1 MREKLEQLNSFL
13 VLLQNMPELFD
24 DVVKYYEM
32 EEDYEACAIAMQAK
46 SMVDN
51 VKHPLYAK
59 IGGYNE
65 A

>member
-1 MREKLEQLNSFL
+1 MEELEQLNSFL
-13 VLLQNMPELFD
+13 VLLQQMPEMFD
-24 DVVKYYEM
+24 DVVRYYEM

-51 VKHPLYAK
+51 LNHPLNSK
-59 IGGYNE
+59 IGGYYE

>member
-1 MREKLEQLNSFL
+1 MDKLEQLNSFL
-13 VLLQNMPELFD
+13 VLLQQMPEVFD

-32 EEDYEACAIAMQAK
+32 QEDYEACAIALQAK

-51 VKHPLYAK
+51 LSHPLNAK